1 MPPLVVDVLLAV
13 VVAIVTVISVVVN
26 DQQDSSLS
34 MTTWG
39 WVFLAVQ
46 FVPLVWRRR
55 APVLVLLICWI
66 GAGLF
71 GTRALAGSA
80 ADVRAAARDLHAGG
94 VPAAAD
100 LAARSWA

>member
-1 MPPLVVDVLLAV
+1 MPGTDSLIDRWRRMPPLVVDVLLAG
-13 VVAIVTVISVVVN
+13 VVAIVTVISVVVK

-39 WVFLAVQ
+39 WVFLTLQ

-71 GTRALAGSA
+71 GTTA
-80 ADVRAAARDLHAGG
+80 ACRIR
-94 VPAAAD
+94 
-100 LAARSWA
+100 R